1 MKDLIN
7 TIEEKDLPELNKF
20 EWQDPLLLDT
30 KLSDSERLL
39 AKSVREFAEKNLMP
53 RVEKAFPN
61 EKVDLDVIKLMGEM
75 GLLGSTIPEHYGGIG
90 ANYISY
96 GLIAREIE
104 RIDSGYRSMM
114 SVQSSLVMYPI
125 FAYGS
130 DEQKEKYLQKLAS
143 GNLIGCFGLTEAN
156 AGSDPSS
163 MSTKAEKVSGGYRIS
178 GEKSWISNSP
188 IADVFIIWAKS
199 NEHNGKIKGFILE
212 KNTPGLSAPI
222 IDGKLSLKVSITGK
236 IVMDNVFVSE
246 ESILPM

>member
-7 TIEEKDLPELNKF
+7 NIEKKDLPELNKF
-20 EWQDPLLLDT
+20 EWQDPLLLDA

-53 RVEKAFPN
+53 RVEKAFQN

-114 SVQSSLVMYPI
+114 SVQSSFCLLYT
-125 FAYGS
+125 S
-130 DEQKEKYLQKLAS
+130 
-143 GNLIGCFGLTEAN
+143 
-156 AGSDPSS
+156 PSPRDR
-163 MSTKAEKVSGGYRIS
+163 G
-178 GEKSWISNSP
+178 
-188 IADVFIIWAKS
+188 
-199 NEHNGKIKGFILE
+199 
-212 KNTPGLSAPI
+212 
-222 IDGKLSLKVSITGK
+222 
-236 IVMDNVFVSE
+236 
-246 ESILPM
+246 